1 MEVGRD
7 RRRDGLVKGISPELN
22 SSLTDLTNVRG
33 ALYFAA
39 NDQLNG
45 QQLWK
50 SDGTAAGTMMVKDL
64 DTGNTAGS
72 EPSDLTNVNGTLY
85 FDAGLEIG
93 GELFKPDGTG
103 AGTVMVKDIFPGAE
117 SSNPTDLTNVDGTL
131 YFEADDGLNGDELWK
146 STASST
152 SLPTQIL
159 AT

>member
-7 RRRDGLVKGISPELN
+7 RPGTVMVKAINPSGN
-22 SSLTDLTNVRG
+22 SDMSDLTNIDG
-33 ALYFAA
+33 TLYFAA
-39 NDQLNG
+39 NDGTNG
-45 QQLWK
+45 KELWK
-50 SDGTAAGTMMVKDL
+50 SVMVKDL
-64 DTGNTAGS
+64 DTGNPAGS

-85 FDAGLEIG
+85 FDAGAGLEIG
-93 GELFKPDGTG
+93 GELFKPDGTS
-103 AGTVMVKDIFPGAE
+103 AGTVLVKNIFPGAE

-131 YFEADDGLNGDELWK
+131 YFEADDGLDGDELWK